1 MPQIMPLTLW
11 GAGGG
16 LCPCPPKARP
26 NRLQTRQGEK
36 TARWC
41 TWAYIEGE
49 SLKPNAVSNDLE
61 RFEKGPGRLTKRT
74 DVTYIEGESLKP
86 NAVSSDLER
95 FGRDADIGKSIPRP
109 LDFLGRMGD
118 YLTMQKV
125 LVSLTLGVLL
135 LGTAT
140 LASANNAA
148 ELFGVQASPSAS
160 ILLGREPHD
169 PGLCLTDDNY
179 PMSDVVDI
187 PGYIGLRSMSEFRQ
201 NPMAVIAVR
210 RNIELFSE
218 AIKKRFALYLQ
229 RSGRYIT
236 VMTDILKKEGIPSD
250 IVFMSMIES
259 GFSTKALSPKKAAG
273 PWQFIPETGKRYG
286 LRIDKW
292 VDERRDPVKSTH
304 AAAHYMKDLYGM
316 FNSWELAMA
325 AYNAGEMKIAR
336 AIDHTNSND
345 FWAIAST
352 RQIKNETKEY
362 VPRFI
367 AAKLIADDP
376 EAYGFE
382 DLQYEDG
389 LQYEEVHIPY
399 QLSLADI
406 GQAAGVEPEAIKELN
421 PELKKQRTP
430 PGDDYVLKLPVGTRA
445 AFIANMPDHASAPG
459 KDEYA
464 SARHTRKRKAV
475 ASRQQAGAKRA
486 AGSKRYVV
494 KKGDNLWSIARRNGI
509 DTQDIID
516 ANDINRSTRLKPG
529 QRLQIPADS

>member
-1 MPQIMPLTLW
+1 MPLTTRR
-11 GAGGG
+11 GGSG
-16 LCPCPPKARP
+16 WAAYFAKRAEISV
-26 NRLQTRQGEK
+26 RLG
-36 TARWC
+36 TARRPPDGVLRR
-41 TWAYIEGE
+41 TSRARLR
-49 SLKPNAVSNDLE
+49 SRDNVSRDFD
-61 RFEKGPGRLTKRT
+61 RFQKGSILTKST
-74 DVTYIEGESLKP
+74 T
-86 NAVSSDLER
+86 
-95 FGRDADIGKSIPRP
+95 RP

-118 YLTMQKV
+118 YHNMQKY
-125 LVSLTLGVLL
+125 LISLTLVVLL
-135 LGTAT
+135 LASAT

-148 ELFGVQASPSAS
+148 ELFGMQSSPSAS

-169 PGLCLTDDNY
+169 PGLCLVEENY
-179 PMSDVVDI
+179 AMSDLVDI
-187 PGYIGLRSMSEFRQ
+187 PGYIGLQSMSEFRQ

-273 PWQFIPETGKRYG
+273 PWRFIPETGKRYG

-304 AAAHYMKDLYGM
+304 AAAHYMRDLYGM
-316 FNSWELAMA
+316 FNSWEFAMA

-336 AIDHTNSND
+336 AIDHTNTND
-345 FWAIAST
+345 FWEIST
-352 RQIKNETKEY
+352 TRHIKDETKEY

-389 LQYEEVHIPY
+389 LAYDEVHIPY
-399 QLSLADI
+399 HSRS
-406 GQAAGVEPEAIKELN
+406 
-421 PELKKQRTP
+421 RT
-430 PGDDYVLKLPVGTRA
+430 
-445 AFIANMPDHASAPG
+445 
-459 KDEYA
+459 
-464 SARHTRKRKAV
+464 
-475 ASRQQAGAKRA
+475 
-486 AGSKRYVV
+486 
-494 KKGDNLWSIARRNGI
+494 
-509 DTQDIID
+509 
-516 ANDINRSTRLKPG
+516 
-529 QRLQIPADS
+529 